1 MWALVGVF
9 VVSLGRWI
17 AYALAA
23 GTLAQKLSSQG
34 AGARPAVVA
43 AISLGAALAAT
54 ATGLWLVAAGLRE
67 RSRLE
72 LDGWAASSRPF
83 SARRLLAR
91 SAALSAVTIVVF
103 TTVESLIHYED
114 GPRLPRLALHRR
126 PGAPERRAD
135 HDRAVADGGRRGDGR
150 RRRAGSRPPRGR
162 AAGAGAAAR
171 RARPARG
178 LVRSPPGSAP
188 QPLPARDRPHARPSP
203 RRPDH
208 GHAGPLRPALVG
220 GIA

>member
-1 MWALVGVF
+1 MWALVGLF

-72 LDGWAASSRPF
+72 LDGWAASSSPF

-114 GPRLPRLALHRR
+114 GLGFHGWHCIAGPVHQNAAPIMIALSLM
-126 PGAPERRAD
+126 AA
-135 HDRAVADGGRRGDGR
+135 AVVTAVD
-150 RRRAGSRPPRGR
+150 AVL
-162 AAGAGAAAR
+162 AAAR
-171 RARPARG
+171 RVVARLVLARRALPWPGAAWFDPRPAPLRSRSRHAISPTRG
-178 LVRSPPGSAP
+178 P
-188 QPLPARDRPHARPSP
+188 PLPA
-203 RRPDH
+203 
-208 GHAGPLRPALVG
+208 
-220 GIA
+220 

>member
-1 MWALVGVF
+1 MSSMPSPRRILMWALVGVF

-43 AISLGAALAAT
+43 VFSLGAALAAT
-54 ATGLWLVAAGLRE
+54 ATGLWLVAVGLRE

-72 LDGWAASSRPF
+72 LNGWAASGHPF

-103 TTVESLIHYED
+103 TTVESLIHYQD
-114 GPRLPRLALHRR
+114 GLGFHGWHCIAGPVHQNAAPIMIALSLM
-126 PGAPERRAD
+126 AA
-135 HDRAVADGGRRGDGR
+135 AVVTAVD
-150 RRRAGSRPPRGR
+150 AVL
-162 AAGAGAAAR
+162 AAAR
-171 RARPARG
+171 RVVARLVLTARALPRAGAAWFDPRPAPLRG
-178 LVRSPPGSAP
+178 CALHAIAP
-188 QPLPARDRPHARPSP
+188 TRGPPLPA
-203 RRPDH
+203 
-208 GHAGPLRPALVG
+208 
-220 GIA
+220 

>member
-1 MWALVGVF
+1 MTPMPSVRRIVMWALVGVF

-43 AISLGAALAAT
+43 AVSLGVALAAT

-67 RSRLE
+67 RSHLE

-114 GPRLPRLALHRR
+114 GLGFHGWHCIAGPVHQNAAPIMIALSLM
-126 PGAPERRAD
+126 AA
-135 HDRAVADGGRRGDGR
+135 AVVTAVD
-150 RRRAGSRPPRGR
+150 AVL
-162 AAGAGAAAR
+162 AAAR
-171 RARPARG
+171 RVVARLVLAARALPRPVAAWFAPRPAPLRSRSRHAIAPTRG
-178 LVRSPPGSAP
+178 P
-188 QPLPARDRPHARPSP
+188 PLPA
-203 RRPDH
+203 
-208 GHAGPLRPALVG
+208 
-220 GIA
+220 

>member
-43 AISLGAALAAT
+43 AISLGLALAAT

-67 RSRLE
+67 RSHLE
-72 LDGWAASSRPF
+72 LDGWAAPSRPF
-83 SARRLLAR
+83 RARRLVAR

-103 TTVESLIHYED
+103 TTVESLIHYENGLGFHGWHCIA
-114 GPRLPRLALHRR
+114 GPVHQNAAPIMIALSLM
-126 PGAPERRAD
+126 AA
-135 HDRAVADGGRRGDGR
+135 AVVTAVD
-150 RRRAGSRPPRGR
+150 AVL
-162 AAGAGAAAR
+162 AAAR
-171 RARPARG
+171 RVVAQLVLAARALPQPAAAWFDPRPAPLRG
-178 LVRSPPGSAP
+178 RSRHSIAP
-188 QPLPARDRPHARPSP
+188 TRGPPLPA
-203 RRPDH
+203 
-208 GHAGPLRPALVG
+208 
-220 GIA
+220 

>member
-1 MWALVGVF
+1 MPSPRRILMWALVGLV

-91 SAALSAVTIVVF
+91 SAALSAATIVVF
-103 TTVESLIHYED
+103 TTVESVIHYED
-114 GPRLPRLALHRR
+114 GLGFHGWHCIAGPVHQNAAPIMIALSLI
-126 PGAPERRAD
+126 AA
-135 HDRAVADGGRRGDGR
+135 AVVTAVD
-150 RRRAGSRPPRGR
+150 AVL
-162 AAGAGAAAR
+162 AAAR
-171 RARPARG
+171 RVVARLVLASRALPRPGAAWFDPRPAPLRG
-178 LVRSPPGSAP
+178 RSRYAIAP
-188 QPLPARDRPHARPSP
+188 TRGPPLPA
-203 RRPDH
+203 
-208 GHAGPLRPALVG
+208 
-220 GIA
+220 

>member
-1 MWALVGVF
+1 MWALVGLF

-83 SARRLLAR
+83 SVRRLLAR

-114 GPRLPRLALHRR
+114 GLGFHGWHCIAGPVHQNAAPIMIALSLM
-126 PGAPERRAD
+126 AA
-135 HDRAVADGGRRGDGR
+135 AVVTAVD
-150 RRRAGSRPPRGR
+150 AVL
-162 AAGAGAAAR
+162 AAAR
-171 RARPARG
+171 RVVARLVLAGRALPRPAAAWFDPRPAPLRSRSRHAIAPTRG
-178 LVRSPPGSAP
+178 P
-188 QPLPARDRPHARPSP
+188 PLPA
-203 RRPDH
+203 
-208 GHAGPLRPALVG
+208 
-220 GIA
+220 

>member
-1 MWALVGVF
+1 MSSMRSPRRILMWALVGLF

-54 ATGLWLVAAGLRE
+54 ATGLWLVAAGLHE

-72 LDGWAASSRPF
+72 LDGWAAASRPI

-91 SAALSAVTIVVF
+91 AAALSAVTIVVF
-103 TTVESLIHYED
+103 TTVESLIHYKD
-114 GPRLPRLALHRR
+114 GLGFHGWHCIAGPVHQNAAPIMIALSLM
-126 PGAPERRAD
+126 AA
-135 HDRAVADGGRRGDGR
+135 AVVTAVD
-150 RRRAGSRPPRGR
+150 AVL
-162 AAGAGAAAR
+162 AAAR
-171 RARPARG
+171 RAVAWLVLTGRVRSWPGAAWFDPRPA
-178 LVRSPPGSAP
+178 
-188 QPLPARDRPHARPSP
+188 
-203 RRPDH
+203 
-208 GHAGPLRPALVG
+208 PLRSRSRHAISPTRGPPLTA
-220 GIA
+220 